1 MTSWSHHHERFLL
14 SASRWGQRG
23 QMDRRFERVLH
34 TLREM
39 VLRRVRVN
47 EATRGS
53 VCRAARTA
61 VTTPPAG
68 GRARVGPGLRTARLR
83 ELAAVFLRLGLTAF
97 GGPAAHIAMMEDE
110 AVGRRKWLTRERF
123 LDLLG
128 IANLLPGPSSS
139 ELAIYLEAT
148 FIGYLLAGWTG
159 AAVATAGI
167 FLPAFLLVAASGPFV
182 PLLRDSRLVATIL
195 DGVNAGALALMAV
208 VAWQLG
214 RAAVVDVTTG
224 VLAVAGAVLLLRLRL
239 DSTWLILA
247 GAGLGMA
254 LGVARVR

>member
-1 MTSWSHHHERFLL
+1 VRWSFGACRSTRRRADP
-14 SASRWGQRG
+14 SAG
-23 QMDRRFERVLH
+23 LH
-34 TLREM
+34 
-39 VLRRVRVN
+39 
-47 EATRGS
+47 AQ
-53 VCRAARTA
+53 
-61 VTTPPAG
+61 
-68 GRARVGPGLRTARLR
+68 
-83 ELAAVFLRLGLTAF
+83 
-97 GGPAAHIAMMEDE
+97 
-110 AVGRRKWLTRERF
+110 RF

-195 DGVNAGALALMAV
+195 DGVNAGALAL
-208 VAWQLG
+208 
-214 RAAVVDVTTG
+214 
-224 VLAVAGAVLLLRLRL
+224 LLRLRL

>member
-1 MTSWSHHHERFLL
+1 
-14 SASRWGQRG
+14 
-23 QMDRRFERVLH
+23 
-34 TLREM
+34 
-39 VLRRVRVN
+39 
-47 EATRGS
+47 
-53 VCRAARTA
+53 
-61 VTTPPAG
+61 
-68 GRARVGPGLRTARLR
+68 
-83 ELAAVFLRLGLTAF
+83 VFLKLGAVVFGSGYVLLAFLRADLVERLHWLTEGQLLDAV
-97 GGPAAHIAMMEDE
+97 
-110 AVGRRKWLTRERF
+110 AVGHVT
-123 LDLLG
+123 
-128 IANLLPGPSSS
+128 PGPVFTT
-139 ELAIYLEAT
+139 AT